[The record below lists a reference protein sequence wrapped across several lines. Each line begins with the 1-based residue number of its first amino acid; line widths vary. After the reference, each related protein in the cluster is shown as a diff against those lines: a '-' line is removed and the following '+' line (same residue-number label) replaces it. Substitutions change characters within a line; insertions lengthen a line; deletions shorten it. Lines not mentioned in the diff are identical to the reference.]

1 MPKKGKKGGG
11 KQAAMTEEERLVY
24 MQQKARAEEEM
35 AKRKEDMLTQFLK
48 DKLQKEER
56 NSTVNRHKLMQQW
69 RAVLRQTRA
78 VELRTDIEI
87 LIQTFERVLDRK
99 DSVIK
104 SLVCDMSE
112 AEQQSALALR
122 AHLQSMDR
130 LLELQKGRLAALAL
144 EWDTGLEDLNT
155 EYNVEREQILMLQ
168 KQETAYLED
177 VTFAMEQR
185 YAEIDSE
192 VRQDYQSTRDDIK
205 NKLEGTMEEL
215 QKQLQQVLHNYS
227 EATKDRRVAFES
239 LRARDEHSAQEIDSQ
254 MRRLQKM
261 QDSISALRFQLS
273 SSQRE
278 CEVSVHGLR
287 AAREEV
293 THKVQQLKAKFS
305 LARAAERRQLANLT
319 MHSSKTINKLQDIIG
334 KGEKLLRLAEM
345 CRKLETEQEKV
356 LPFYTSSLSAEELSQ
371 ERAHAMEEPS
381 EELARAMLDYT
392 ILEKFW
398 QRYNKVLLERLCLE
412 QDKVALVQEN
422 QQLRVLLKQYLDGI
436 SVSDE
441 ILRQRNPL
449 LIVSRQSLQASTTS
463 DAQTHK
469 RHTVIEAAHV
479 VEHTL

>member
-205 NKLEGTMEEL
+205 NKVLVNDVDT
-215 QKQLQQVLHNYS
+215 KQLQQVLHNYS